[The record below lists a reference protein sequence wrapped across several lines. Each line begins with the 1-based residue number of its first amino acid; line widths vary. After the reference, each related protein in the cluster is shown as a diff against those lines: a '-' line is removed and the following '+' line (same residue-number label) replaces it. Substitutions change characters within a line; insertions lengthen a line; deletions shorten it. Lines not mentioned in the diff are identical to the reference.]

1 MSAAEPPDLGG
12 VTPIREYEKVD
23 ADLFRRE
30 IEPRYEPAVLRG
42 LVAGWPAVQ
51 AGSGSSGSARDYIAK
66 FDRGAPA
73 QAYAA
78 PAEIRGRFF
87 YRTDMMGYNFEVV
100 RARVS
105 DIVSRIA
112 ADPGAAQ
119 RMSIYMGSTGVR
131 QVLPGWEGENPMP
144 LLDGQDV
151 EPRIWLG
158 TATNVAAHFDNFD
171 NIACVVRGRRR
182 FVLFPPD
189 QVANLYIGPLERTIA
204 GAPVSMVD
212 LTAPDFEAFPRFRE
226 ALKAAQVAELE
237 PGDAIY
243 IPAVWWHH
251 VQAYDDFNI
260 LVNYWWGSGPPDA
273 GSPLLCLGHGL
284 LAISQ
289 LPKREREAWRSM
301 FDHYVF
307 RREDEDPAAHLPPPA
322 RGILGES
329 TPQLRA
335 TIRQFLVRMLGQG

>member
-1 MSAAEPPDLGG
+1 MKAAEPPHLAAAA
-12 VTPIREYEKVD
+12 PIREYENVD

-42 LVAGWPAVQ
+42 LAADWPAVK
-51 AGSGSSGSARDYIAK
+51 AASGSSREAGDYIAK
-66 FDRGAPA
+66 FDGGAPA
-73 QAYAA
+73 HAYVA
-78 PAEIRGRFF
+78 PAEIGGRFF
-87 YRTDMMGYNFEVV
+87 YRPDMMGYNFEVV
-100 RARVS
+100 RARVG
-105 DIVSRIA
+105 DIVSRIL
-112 ADPGAAQ
+112 ADPGASE

-131 QVLPGWEGENPMP
+131 QVLPGWESENPMP
-144 LLDGQDV
+144 LLEGQDV

-212 LTAPDFEAFPRFRE
+212 LTDPDFEAFPRIRE
-226 ALKAAQVAELE
+226 ALKAALVAELE

-251 VQAYDDFNI
+251 VQAFGDFNI
-260 LVNYWWGSGPPDA
+260 LVNYWWGTAPADA

-284 LAISQ
+284 LSISQ
-289 LPKREREAWRSM
+289 LPKREREAWRAM

-307 RREDEDPAAHLPPPA
+307 DRDEDPAAHIPPPA
-322 RGILGES
+322 RGILGDS
-329 TPQLRA
+329 TPQLRW
-335 TIRQFLVRMLGQG
+335 TIRQFLARMLGQP

>member
-1 MSAAEPPDLGG
+1 MSGTERADLSAL
-12 VTPIREYEKVD
+12 TPIREYRDVD
-23 ADLFRRE
+23 ADRFRRE

-42 LVAGWPAVQ
+42 LVTDWPAVQ
-51 AGSGSSGSARDYIAK
+51 AGSGSSGATREYIAK

-73 QAYAA
+73 QAYVA
-78 PAEIRGRFF
+78 PGEIGGRFF
-87 YRTDMMGYNFEVV
+87 YRPDMMGYNFEVV

-105 DIVSRIA
+105 DIVSRIV
-112 ADPGAAQ
+112 ADPGSAQ

-131 QVLPGWEGENPMP
+131 QILPGWEGENPMP
-144 LLDGQDV
+144 LLEGRDV

-182 FVLFPPD
+182 FVLFPPE

-212 LTAPDFEAFPRFRE
+212 LTDPDYEAFPRIRE
-226 ALKAAQVAELE
+226 ALKAARVAELE

-243 IPAVWWHH
+243 IPAIWWHH
-251 VQAYDDFNI
+251 VQAFDAFNI
-260 LVNYWWGSGPPDA
+260 LVNYWWGTAPADA

-284 LAISQ
+284 LSIAP
-289 LPKREREAWRSM
+289 LPKREREAWRAM

-307 RREDEDPAAHLPPPA
+307 NRDENPAAHIPEVA
-322 RGILGES
+322 RGILGKS